1 MNDDPMVT
9 RWQKELLEGAAQ
21 DLSDW
26 QRAHP
31 KATFVQIEDAVE
43 ERIADLRARLTE
55 DLVRAKA
62 AVHEAAGD
70 GNARPACPACGQ
82 AMESRGQRERTITIR
97 GNRQVRVRR
106 RYTVCPACGAGLF
119 PPG

>member
-1 MNDDPMVT
+1 MNDDSMVT
-9 RWQKELLEGAAQ
+9 RWQDELVEEALR

-26 QRAHP
+26 RTAHP

-43 ERIADLRARLTE
+43 ERVADLRARLTE
-55 DLVRAKA
+55 DLVRSRASQ
-62 AVHEAAGD
+62 EAQDSG
-70 GNARPACPACGQ
+70 ARPSCPKCGKPM
-82 AMESRGQRERTITIR
+82 ASRGNHERTITLR
-97 GNRQVRVRR
+97 GNRQIRVRR